1 MSIKKNEKN
10 KQTKKRNKTQKTRLK
25 KAFVYAKRT
34 TYYLSCLFFFSYG
47 IYWSYKGTGIYHIP
61 SQVSLRSWGKN
72 CWEINNSFKQTLKIK
87 IKLTVLIYEIITC
100 KVNI

>member
-34 TYYLSCLFFFSYG
+34 TYYLSCLFFFPMVY
-47 IYWSYKGTGIYHIP
+47 TGLIKVPVYTIF
-61 SQVSLRSWGKN
+61 L
-72 CWEINNSFKQTLKIK
+72 LK
-87 IKLTVLIYEIITC
+87 
-100 KVNI
+100 